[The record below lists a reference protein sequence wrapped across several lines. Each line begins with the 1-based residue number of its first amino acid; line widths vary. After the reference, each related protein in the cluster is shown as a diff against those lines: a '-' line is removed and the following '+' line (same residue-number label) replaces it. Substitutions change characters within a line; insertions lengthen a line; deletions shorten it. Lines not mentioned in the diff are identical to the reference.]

1 MYAVT
6 TAATQP
12 GARPCCPAGRCP
24 ERPLVGWA
32 HASGSGHGVNPDQY
46 DDWLME
52 QAGQRADRRRRAMVG
67 ALVFAMAAMVLI
79 PVIQIFV

>member
-1 MYAVT
+1 M
-6 TAATQP
+6 
-12 GARPCCPAGRCP
+12 
-24 ERPLVGWA
+24 
-32 HASGSGHGVNPDQY
+32 NPH
-46 DDWLME
+46 DDDEWLME